1 MLNAISKTVIEQ
13 MADENY
19 TFYEELENPDA
30 YLVRSFKMHDMDIPE
45 SVLAIARAGA
55 GTNNIPV
62 EKCSEKGIVV
72 FSYWIKI
79 KDGRIKEVLL

>member
-1 MLNAISKTVIEQ
+1 MKIQMLNAISKTVIEQ

-45 SVLAIARAGA
+45 LFLIHQEP
-55 GTNNIPV
+55 TPM
-62 EKCSEKGIVV
+62 
-72 FSYWIKI
+72 
-79 KDGRIKEVLL
+79 L